1 MFKYYIGT
9 TKVMKILVISPTYNK
24 RKNINR
30 LVEMVLSDNPEF
42 DLLIVDDNSPDG
54 TGDKVKKLQTKYKN
68 LYLET
73 RPKKSGLGTAYI
85 FGFKWA
91 LEKKYENII
100 QMDADLSHNPKDLPR
115 MIDKLQKYDLII
127 GSRYINGIS
136 VINWPLRR
144 LMLSYGANAYSRVI
158 TGMPIMDGTGGFKA
172 WKSSVLSS
180 IDLDSVKSQGY
191 SFQIEMNFRAWVK
204 KFNIKEIPI
213 IFSDR
218 TIGQSKMSKAIVNEA
233 IFMVWR
239 LRIWKI
245 FKWHH

>member
-1 MFKYYIGT
+1 
-9 TKVMKILVISPTYNK
+9 MKTLIISPTYNEI
-24 RKNINR
+24 KNIEQ
-30 LVEMVLSDNPEF
+30 LVDMVIGENPELH
-42 DLLIVDDNSPDG
+42 LLIVDDNSPDG
-54 TGDKVKKLQTKYKN
+54 TAEKVKKLQTEYKN

-91 LEKKYENII
+91 LEKKYDNII

-115 MIDKLQKYDLII
+115 MVDNLQKYDLVI

-136 VINWPLRR
+136 VVNWPLRR

-172 WKSSVLSS
+172 WRSSVLSS
-180 IDLDSVKSQGY
+180 IDLDSVRSQGY

-218 TIGQSKMSKAIVNEA
+218 TIGQSKMSKTIVYEA

-245 FKWHH
+245 FKWHY

>member
-1 MFKYYIGT
+1 
-9 TKVMKILVISPTYNK
+9 MKTLIISPTYNEK
-24 RKNINR
+24 KNIQQ
-30 LVEMVLSDNPEF
+30 LVDLVLGENPEF
-42 DLLIVDDNSPDG
+42 HLLIVDDNSPDG
-54 TGDKVKKLQTKYKN
+54 TGDRVKLLQNTYEN
-68 LYLET
+68 LFLET
-73 RPKKSGLGTAYI
+73 RSKKSGLGTAYI

-91 LEKKYENII
+91 LKNKYEHII

-115 MIDKLQKYDLII
+115 MVKNLKNKDVVI

-136 VINWPLRR
+136 VVNWPLRR
-144 LMLSYGANAYSRVI
+144 LMLSYGANAYSRII

-172 WKSSVLSS
+172 WKAKVLSD

-204 KFNIKEIPI
+204 SYKIKEIPI

-218 TIGQSKMSKAIVNEA
+218 TIGQSKMSKTIVYEA

-239 LRIWKI
+239 LRVWKL
-245 FKWHH
+245 FRWHI

>member
-1 MFKYYIGT
+1 
-9 TKVMKILVISPTYNK
+9 MKTLIISPTYNE
-24 RKNINR
+24 RKNIKQ
-30 LVEMVLSDNPEF
+30 LVDMVIGENPELH
-42 DLLIVDDNSPDG
+42 LLIVDDNSPDG
-54 TGDKVKKLQTKYKN
+54 TGEKVKKLQTEYKN
-68 LYLET
+68 LFLET

-91 LEKKYENII
+91 LEKKYDNII

-115 MIDKLQKYDLII
+115 MVDNLQKYDLVI

-136 VINWPLRR
+136 VVNWPLRR

-218 TIGQSKMSKAIVNEA
+218 TIGQSKMSKTIVYEA

-245 FKWHH
+245 FKWHI

>member
-1 MFKYYIGT
+1 
-9 TKVMKILVISPTYNK
+9 MKTLIISPTYNE
-24 RKNINR
+24 RKNIEQ
-30 LVEMVLSDNPEF
+30 LVDMVIGENPELH
-42 DLLIVDDNSPDG
+42 LLIVDDNSPDG
-54 TGDKVKKLQTKYKN
+54 TGQKVKKLQTEYKN
-68 LYLET
+68 LFLET

-91 LEKKYENII
+91 LEKNYDNII

-115 MIDKLQKYDLII
+115 MVNNLQKYDLVI

-136 VINWPLRR
+136 VVNWPLRR

-218 TIGQSKMSKAIVNEA
+218 TIGQSKMSKTIVYEA

>member
-1 MFKYYIGT
+1 
-9 TKVMKILVISPTYNK
+9 MKTLIISPTYNEK
-24 RKNINR
+24 KNIQQ
-30 LVEMVLSDNPEF
+30 LVDLVLGENPEF
-42 DLLIVDDNSPDG
+42 HLLIVDDNSPDG
-54 TGDKVKKLQTKYKN
+54 TGDKVKSLQSVYKN
-68 LYLET
+68 LFLET
-73 RPKKSGLGTAYI
+73 RSKKSGLGTAYI

-91 LEKKYENII
+91 LNNKYENII

-115 MIDKLQKYDLII
+115 MVKNLKNNDVVI

-136 VINWPLRR
+136 VVNWPLRR
-144 LMLSYGANAYSRVI
+144 LMLSYGANAYSRII

-172 WKSSVLSS
+172 WKAKVLSD

-204 KFNIKEIPI
+204 TYKIKEIPI

-218 TIGQSKMSKAIVNEA
+218 TIGQSKMSKTIVYEA

-239 LRIWKI
+239 LRIWKL
-245 FKWHH
+245 FKWHI

>member
-1 MFKYYIGT
+1 
-9 TKVMKILVISPTYNK
+9 MKILVISPTYNE

-30 LVEMVLSDNPEF
+30 LVEMVLGDNPEF

-54 TGDKVKKLQTKYKN
+54 TSEKVKELQDDYKN
-68 LYLET
+68 LYLEI
-73 RPKKSGLGTAYI
+73 REKKSGLGTAYI
-85 FGFKWA
+85 YGFKWA
-91 LEKKYENII
+91 LKNNYDRII
-100 QMDADLSHNPKDLPR
+100 QMDADLSHNPKDLP
-115 MIDKLQKYDLII
+115 MMVKQLDEYDLAI

-136 VINWPLRR
+136 VVNWPLRR
-144 LMLSYGANAYSRVI
+144 LMLSYGANTYSRVI

-172 WKSSVLSS
+172 WKSEVLSD

-191 SFQIEMNFRAWVK
+191 SFQIEMNFRAWIK
-204 KFNIKEIPI
+204 GYKIKEIPI

-218 TIGQSKMSKAIVNEA
+218 TIGQSKMSKKIVYEA

-245 FKWHH
+245 FGWHV

>member
-1 MFKYYIGT
+1 
-9 TKVMKILVISPTYNK
+9 MKTLIISPTYNE
-24 RKNINR
+24 RKNIKQ
-30 LVEMVLSDNPEF
+30 LVDMVIGKNPELH
-42 DLLIVDDNSPDG
+42 LLIVDDNSPDG
-54 TGDKVKKLQTKYKN
+54 TGEKVKKLQIEYKN
-68 LYLET
+68 LFLET

-91 LEKKYENII
+91 LEKKYDNII

-115 MIDKLQKYDLII
+115 MVNNLQKYDLVI

-136 VINWPLRR
+136 VVNWPLRR

-218 TIGQSKMSKAIVNEA
+218 TIGQSKMSKTIVYEA

-245 FKWHH
+245 FKWHI

>member
-1 MFKYYIGT
+1 
-9 TKVMKILVISPTYNK
+9 MKTLIISPTYNE
-24 RKNINR
+24 RKNIKQ
-30 LVEMVLSDNPEF
+30 LVDMVIGENP
-42 DLLIVDDNSPDG
+42 DLHLLIVDDNSPDG
-54 TGDKVKKLQTKYKN
+54 TGAMVKKLQLKYKN

-115 MIDKLQKYDLII
+115 MVDKLQKYDLII

-136 VINWPLRR
+136 VVNWPLRR

-172 WKSSVLSS
+172 WRSSVLSS

-218 TIGQSKMSKAIVNEA
+218 TIGQSKMSKTILYEA

-245 FKWHH
+245 FKWHY